1 MAKKRPLLVTALAA
15 AVATNLVLFLLIPLL
30 SQIDGN
36 ADEETMRSAFT
47 FNNLRQAPP
56 PPPPEEQHKQPPPP
70 KELPKT
76 PPALPTRSQ
85 QPPPK
90 APPMQMP
97 QPQFEAAVSDMKLG
111 GMAFNPVSAPQS
123 EFDISQVDTMPQV
136 ISRREPVYPYKARQQ
151 KVSGVVMVKFLV
163 ATDGSVHQASVVQAN
178 PPGVFDEA
186 ALQAV
191 SSWRF
196 KPGMLDQSAVAT
208 WITVPIRFAIN

>member
-1 MAKKRPLLVTALAA
+1 MARQRSLLVSALVA
-15 AVATNLVLFLLIPLL
+15 AVATNMVLFLLIPLL
-30 SQIDGN
+30 SQIDGRVE
-36 ADEETMRSAFT
+36 EETMRSAFT

-85 QPPPK
+85 QPPPQ

-97 QPQFEAAVSDMKLG
+97 QPQFEAAVSNMKLG
-111 GMAFNPVSAPQS
+111 GMAFNPVSAPQT

-136 ISRREPVYPYKARQQ
+136 ISRREPVYPYKARAQQ
-151 KVSGVVMVKFLV
+151 ISGVVVVKFLV

-178 PPGVFDEA
+178 PPGFFEDS

-191 SSWRF
+191 SSWHF

-208 WITVPIRFAIN
+208 WITVPIRFALN